1 MFFEL
6 VRRNVLSAFLTRLG
20 GVVFVVVFLH
30 LPDGHR
36 FITHRAQLYVTNT
49 VALVKVKGPHIDGTL
64 AAGRE
69 REGGGGKIILNLYGC
84 MSIFHHLCNIIH
96 SPVTA
101 DLCLLFHFSDLIQML
116 AV

>member
-30 LPDGHR
+30 LPDGHW

-69 REGGGGKIILNLYGC
+69 REREGEERSFSICMDACQSSIISVISSTHQLLQIFVSC
-84 MSIFHHLCNIIH
+84 SI
-96 SPVTA
+96 S
-101 DLCLLFHFSDLIQML
+101 LI
-116 AV
+116 